1 MSFFTALVTS
11 KVAAGLLAGGTI
23 AAGGAAAAA
32 YTGTLPAPLQQGSH
46 ELIGAPAP
54 ADVPT
59 AFPTIPDQKPD
70 AAGQGQGQGR
80 GLGKAADAP
89 GTDSDHGVGPDATG
103 PAAFGLCTAFTHGGL
118 DPASTAYKSLA
129 AAAEGKGGIA
139 EYCKSVPAPGN
150 SAGHRP
156 DNPGNPDKPDK
167 SDKSGKP
174 DESGKPDDDDQ
185 PGADPSSNRATPG
198 QANTG
203 QASTVQ
209 ATTGIPHK
217 PATAGKP

>member
-54 ADVPT
+54 ADLPT
-59 AFPTIPDQKPD
+59 AFPTVPDQRPD
-70 AAGQGQGQGR
+70 AAGRGR
-80 GLGKAADAP
+80 EKAAGAP
-89 GTDSDHGVGPDATG
+89 GTDSDDGVGPDATG

-129 AAAEGKGGIA
+129 AAADGKGGIA

-156 DNPGNPDKPDK
+156 DDPGNQGKQDKPDKKDKQEDQDDPDKPD
-167 SDKSGKP
+167 
-174 DESGKPDDDDQ
+174 
-185 PGADPSSNRATPG
+185 ADRSSNQVPSS
-198 QANTG
+198 QANT
-203 QASTVQ
+203 VQ
-209 ATTGIPHK
+209 ANKGPSHK